1 MLSETTQRKINIT
14 WYHLHVKPRKSTQM
28 NVNTKRKLTPKQTVS
43 LHYQSLGAELG
54 DALTDKQQGFPV

>member
-1 MLSETTQRKINIT
+1 
-14 WYHLHVKPRKSTQM
+14 M